1 MSPKAATKL
10 DFRTLS
16 DALTKEVVGR
26 LGRAA
31 KNSAV
36 IAEAPPGAGKSTLT
50 AAVARALT
58 KEDKKLRLAIVTQ
71 TNEQADDLVLAIQS
85 RYPDLKVARMV
96 GGSGASPEIEDLA
109 NAGAILVGT
118 NADGADVRPARVIVS
133 TARKWQYER
142 ARLKKTTGFAPFP
155 FALIDEAYQM
165 RSDMLLGI
173 AHLFETLFCVGDPG
187 QLDPFSVVDDSL
199 WKGLPYSPAR
209 TALGTLRAY
218 HPHIE
223 PLRMPTSWRLPPSAA
238 GLVSKA
244 FYPFT
249 GFAAGTSVGE
259 RELQLGRAK
268 KGGAAT
274 VVDVD
279 AVLTHAA
286 SSGWAYV
293 ERPELFTIRTDH
305 EIAAA
310 LAELAA
316 RLVERGA
323 TVVDERAPRGRAI
336 TKDRLAVVTAHNDQ
350 VHAVRFELSKRGV
363 DPDSVVVSTAN
374 KIQGREYDVTFVWHP
389 LAGRRDAT
397 SFHLEAGRMC
407 VMLSRHRQAC
417 VVVGRAG
424 AARLLEEF
432 PDSDPVFLDE
442 PEKFPDGW
450 EANHTVLEHLALHRV
465 DESPR
470 SKR

>member
-1 MSPKAATKL
+1 MSPNPAKKV
-10 DFRTLS
+10 DFRALS
-16 DALTKEVVGR
+16 DAITKDVVGR
-26 LGRAA
+26 LGRAE

-71 TNEQADDLVLAIQS
+71 TNEQADDLVRALQS
-85 RYPDLKVARMV
+85 RYPDLKIARLV

-109 NAGAILVGT
+109 EEGSVLVGK

-142 ARLKKTTGFAPFP
+142 ARLKKTAGFEPFP

-187 QLDPFSVVDDSL
+187 QLDPFSAVDDSL
-199 WKGLPYSPAR
+199 WKGLAYSPAR
-209 TALGTLRAY
+209 TALGTLRAF
-218 HPHIE
+218 HPHLE

-249 GFAAGTSVGE
+249 SFDAGTTAGE
-259 RELQLGRAK
+259 RELRLGRPK
-268 KGGAAT
+268 KGAGAT

-279 AVLTHAA
+279 AVLAYAA
-286 SSGWAYV
+286 SNGWAYV
-293 ERPELFTIRTDH
+293 ERPERFTIRTDN
-305 EIAAA
+305 EIAAV
-310 LAELAA
+310 LAELVA
-316 RLVERGA
+316 RVLEVGG
-323 TVVDERAPRGRAI
+323 TVVDERAPQGRRL
-336 TKDRLAVVTAHNDQ
+336 TKERLAVITAHNDQ
-350 VHAVRFELSKRGV
+350 VHAVRFELSKLGV

-407 VMLSRHRQAC
+407 VMLSRHRQSC
-417 VVVGRAG
+417 IVVGRAG
-424 AARLLEEF
+424 ATRLLEEF

-465 DESPR
+465 DAAPR
-470 SKR
+470 SR